1 MQGRLLLCIPYFH
14 LFLTM
19 HYGPARDRISSSR
32 LIKRQCKC
40 CNSTQAALVKTREIK
55 TVGGVLVNV
64 KLSVGLKHV
73 LMVCKAAV
81 LQTLLGHLRTL
92 L

>member
-1 MQGRLLLCIPYFH
+1 M
-14 LFLTM
+14 
-19 HYGPARDRISSSR
+19 
-32 LIKRQCKC
+32 
-40 CNSTQAALVKTREIK
+40 VKTREIK